1 VAAFRRVCHIVA
13 DGSTTT
19 TPGSAAS
26 RRSASALLCD
36 AALTL
41 DALADALGPAP
52 TAAVDQ
58 HGDVAD
64 AADGGERIAQR
75 TTALTSLSNH
85 HARRGPAGSD
95 AEMAIGGW
103 VPPGIPWP

>member
-1 VAAFRRVCHIVA
+1 LSHCRGRIDDDHTGIGRFQKVGV
-13 DGSTTT
+13 G
-19 TPGSAAS
+19 
-26 RRSASALLCD
+26 LLGD

-85 HARRGPAGSD
+85 HARRGPARSN
-95 AEMAIGGW
+95 AEMALGGR